1 MMKNIKY
8 KPSVLVSLFIRK
20 GGEGLFTKI
29 LSTNESLALSLVKL
43 LKEDEKALILFKQ
56 HEVNLLLITD
66 SRLIMN
72 RGTALVAIEFFDII
86 EVRIALEEE
95 FKERILKK
103 EEFTRLLVKVKSGID
118 YIIQVEK
125 GKPFQGLYQVLS
137 YISTVNRE

>member
-1 MMKNIKY
+1 M
-8 KPSVLVSLFIRK
+8 
-20 GGEGLFTKI
+20 
-29 LSTNESLALSLVKL
+29 STNESLALSLVKL

-103 EEFTRLLVKVKSGID
+103 EEFTRLLVKVKSGIN